1 MNFLFLRRKAET
13 PPISPKMRAISLTRT
28 FVETGDERCPLAGI
42 WMRLA
47 DDCPAPASAPDEPER
62 TRPAMRRFLL
72 WRAFHLCLTTFRYSI
87 A

>member
-1 MNFLFLRRKAET
+1 MNFLFLRRRAET
-13 PPISPKMRAISLTRT
+13 PAVSHQTHPFSLTRT

-47 DDCPAPASAPDEPER
+47 DDTSAPDEPER

-72 WRAFHLCLTTFRYSI
+72 WRAFHPSLTTFRYSI